1 MKVVVTSTIAILT
14 LLPAAATSA
23 QAVPHSAPME
33 ILHGKPYVM
42 AMVNG
47 KGPFRFIL
55 DTGTGG
61 DAIVTTA
68 LATLLELPEAGEV
81 RLNDP
86 SGQGGQRAHLRHID
100 TLSIAG
106 LDFYAI
112 KAVEHPLLNADG
124 PCDGMLGF
132 TLFQGLLLTLDYPQ
146 NRLTLAEGELEPDG
160 DRAVH
165 PFRMPDGVPIADLT
179 IGNVRV
185 GALLDSGG
193 AGLSLPE
200 RLISQLRFSAEPA
213 VFARGESLS
222 SRFPIK
228 VGRLATDVHL
238 GDITFDQ
245 PWVEINPA
253 FPLANFGSVPMQ
265 HFVITFDQ
273 DNLLV
278 RFDGPRKRVSLGVTP
293 SPGRLTNMPLP
304 KPADTALVPIG

>member
-1 MKVVVTSTIAILT
+1 MQVLVTSTIAILT
-14 LLPAAATSA
+14 LLPAAAASA
-23 QAVPHSAPME
+23 QAEPHSAPME
-33 ILHGKPYVM
+33 VLHGKPYVM

-61 DAIVTTA
+61 DAIITA
-68 LATLLELPEAGEV
+68 ELAGLLDLPEAGMT

-86 SGQGGQRAHLRHID
+86 SGRGGQPAHLRLID
-100 TLSIAG
+100 SLTVAG
-106 LDFYAI
+106 VEFHAI
-112 KAVEHPLLNADG
+112 KAVEHPLINAEG
-124 PCDGMLGF
+124 PCEGVLGF
-132 TLFQGLLLTLDYPQ
+132 TLFKGLLLTLDYPAS
-146 NRLTLAEGELEPDG
+146 RVTLAAGHLDPDG
-160 DRAVH
+160 DRSVH
-165 PFRMPDGVPIADLT
+165 NFRMPDGVPIADLT
-179 IGNVRV
+179 IGSVHV

-193 AGLSLPE
+193 AGLSIPE
-200 RLISQLRFSAEPA
+200 RLTPQLRFAAEPT

-222 SRFPIK
+222 SRFSIK
-228 VGRLATDVHL
+228 AGRLATDVHL

-265 HFVITFDQ
+265 HFTITFDQ

-278 RFDGPRKRVSLGVTP
+278 RLGGPRKRITLGVTP
-293 SPGRLTNMPLP
+293 CPMRLNNMPLF